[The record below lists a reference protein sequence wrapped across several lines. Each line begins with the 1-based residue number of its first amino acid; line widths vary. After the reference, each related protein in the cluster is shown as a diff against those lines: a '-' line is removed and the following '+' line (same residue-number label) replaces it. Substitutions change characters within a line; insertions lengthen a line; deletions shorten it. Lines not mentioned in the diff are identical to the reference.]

1 MKQLFCHIIFAISL
15 FTFGVSAIENTVPED
30 DVGYYQDEVPVL
42 CSTNDQVMEDLKKS
56 GYQLISLSLGR
67 RDADP
72 TQEAVFSVSYYVN
85 PELNSSATVLN
96 VPASANACILYLTF
110 DLMMTVP
117 TN

>member
-15 FTFGVSAIENTVPED
+15 LTFGVSAIENNVPEN
-30 DVGYYQDEVPVL
+30 DVGYYEGEVPVL
-42 CSTNDQVMEDLKKS
+42 CSTNDRVMEDLKKN

-85 PELNSSATVLN
+85 SELNSTATVLN
-96 VPASANACILYLTF
+96 VPASTDACILYLTF

-117 TN
+117 AN